1 MKEEN
6 GDNNY
11 KSHDDGGEEKIPL
24 MIRVTAPA
32 TLPGGYT
39 FEALINDDPERPFT
53 CEVVCLFFVLFS
65 VMCLHCLK

>member
-1 MKEEN
+1 MGTE
-6 GDNNY
+6 DNNSY
-11 KSHDDGGEEKIPL
+11 ASHNDEEKQPL

-53 CEVVCLFFVLFS
+53 CEVVRTE
-65 VMCLHCLK
+65 